1 MEKLSIDIENDE
13 NTTEI
18 KNNKT
23 QYLISKYAD
32 DTSIILDESLKSLRA
47 TRKEKDGYLRLLMD
61 FQWTTQFKHMRIN
74 YELDLD
80 KILNLNYDK
89 KL

>member
-1 MEKLSIDIENDE
+1 MSIGIENDE

-18 KNNKT
+18 KNNNT

-32 DTSIILDESLKSLRA
+32 NISIILDGSLKSLRA
-47 TRKEKDGYLRLLMD
+47 TRREKDGYLKLFMD
-61 FQWTTQFKHMRIN
+61 FQWTTQFKHMSIN

-80 KILNLNYDK
+80 KIVNLNHDK

>member
-1 MEKLSIDIENDE
+1 MSIGIENDE

-18 KNNKT
+18 KNNNT

-32 DTSIILDESLKSLRA
+32 DISIILDGSLKSLRA
-47 TRKEKDGYLRLLMD
+47 TRKEKNEYLKLLMD
-61 FQWTTQFKHMRIN
+61 FQWTTQFKHMSIN

-80 KILNLNYDK
+80 KIVNLNHDN